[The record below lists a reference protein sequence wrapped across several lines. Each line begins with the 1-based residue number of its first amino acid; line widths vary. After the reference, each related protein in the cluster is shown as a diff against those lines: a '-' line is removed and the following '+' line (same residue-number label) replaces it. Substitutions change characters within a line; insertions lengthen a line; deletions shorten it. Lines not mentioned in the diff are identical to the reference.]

1 MVMVQEEAGGG
12 TVLISRPQAHLTL
25 SSCYISEGACVGA
38 IISAP
43 AIWPLVSGN
52 EELDGHLG
60 GRRRDKRGIYLRG
73 FFLAI
78 GSWHYPDQMLL
89 PSSGSRGEVPLSL
102 LEPDF
107 CCLYLFLPVE
117 GGLNG

>member
-1 MVMVQEEAGGG
+1 MRIILESRVYKEPYDRGKEGGTTRMVMVQEEAGGG

-78 GSWHYPDQMLL
+78 GS
-89 PSSGSRGEVPLSL
+89 
-102 LEPDF
+102 
-107 CCLYLFLPVE
+107 
-117 GGLNG
+117 